1 MVHGAGRTRRAM
13 QGLRSFAFGLA
24 AVFIIASIAQS
35 TALACATARGKRVE
49 LTSQSLDPDVFV
61 WDSMARLI
69 SYQSGRFVTADVL
82 HHTLLAPA
90 GTRALVVSCRDR
102 VVHPRFINGVADA
115 VGVRLLSGRYRG
127 QYGWVVSEDL
137 HMLFGTSSFNPMR

>member
-1 MVHGAGRTRRAM
+1 M
-13 QGLRSFAFGLA
+13 QGMRSFAFGLA
-24 AVFIIASIAQS
+24 ALFVVASVTQDP
-35 TALACATARGKRVE
+35 ALGCATARGKRVE

-69 SYQSGRFVTADVL
+69 DYQSGKFVTDDVL

-90 GTRALVVSCRDR
+90 GTRAIVLICRDR
-102 VVHPRFINGVADA
+102 VVHPRFVNGVADA
-115 VGVRLLSGRYRG
+115 VGVRLESGRYRG

-137 HMLFGTSSFNPMR
+137 HMLSGTPTPSPRR

>member
-1 MVHGAGRTRRAM
+1 M

-24 AVFIIASIAQS
+24 AFLVIASIAQS
-35 TALACATARGKRVE
+35 AALACATARGKRVE

-69 SYQSGRFVTADVL
+69 NYQSGKIITDDVL

-90 GTRALVVSCRDR
+90 GTRAVVLICRDR
-102 VVHPRFINGVADA
+102 VVHPRFLNGVADA

-137 HMLFGTSSFNPMR
+137 HMLFGASSFHPPH

>member
-1 MVHGAGRTRRAM
+1 MH
-13 QGLRSFAFGLA
+13 GLRSFAFGLA
-24 AVFIIASIAQS
+24 ALLIIASIVQS
-35 TALACATARGKRVE
+35 AALACATARGKQVE

-69 SYQSGRFVTADVL
+69 NYQAGKFLTADVL

-90 GTRALVVSCRDR
+90 GTRAVVLVCRDR
-102 VVHPRFINGVADA
+102 VVHPRFIDGVADA
-115 VGVRLLSGRYRG
+115 VGVRLLTGRYRG

-137 HMLFGTSSFNPMR
+137 HMLFGTSSIHPLH

>member
-1 MVHGAGRTRRAM
+1 MVHAAARTRRAM

-24 AVFIIASIAQS
+24 ALLVIASIAQS
-35 TALACATARGKRVE
+35 AAFACATARGKRVE

-69 SYQSGRFVTADVL
+69 NYQSGKYVTADVL

-90 GTRALVVSCRDR
+90 GTRALVVTCRDR
-102 VVHPRFINGVADA
+102 VVHPRFMNGVADA
-115 VGVRLLSGRYRG
+115 VGVRLLSGQYRG

-137 HMLFGTSSFNPMR
+137 HMLLRSSSFHLMH

>member
-1 MVHGAGRTRRAM
+1 MR
-13 QGLRSFAFGLA
+13 GLRSFAFGLA
-24 AVFIIASIAQS
+24 ALFVVASIAQS
-35 TALACATARGKRVE
+35 SALACATARGKRVE

-69 SYQSGRFVTADVL
+69 NYQSGKFVTDDVL

-90 GTRALVVSCRDR
+90 GTRAVVLTCRDR
-102 VVHPRFINGVADA
+102 VVHPRFVNGVADA

-137 HMLFGTSSFNPMR
+137 HMLLGSPAPNPPR